1 MKQLSCPLLKG
12 TPVTILRIFSVT
24 LVVMA
29 LSACTSVES
38 APPTTTATADRLPS
52 ALMKADNTSGRTE
65 LASISD
71 TSMSSTTTK
80 KSTTRVSNDTSSNF
94 RQTIVGRKIQ
104 QLRNDKEKIA
114 DFYAKYDARLK
125 SLHASSE
132 STARDYYSVMA
143 MINSRLQ
150 AGTTPG
156 NPILVEQ
163 SQTAQQKLEA
173 IAGDITTLTTLS
185 NDISTNASVASYLL
199 EAVRATYGLSG
210 AVDEDHVNLTE
221 LEDEVNRLVVQIDR
235 QLTDVNNDINRRT
248 SYLSTERRNLQT
260 MTLAIANGEL
270 YGQSLANRAFFSP
283 TNAMP
288 GDPDMLAARA
298 TAASGVSAPNPNKPL
313 VVIRFDRSNVDYEQA
328 VYMATSEALQRFPN
342 VGFEVVAVSPQGG
355 NPAQA
360 SLASSDAENNAQNV
374 ARSMAQMGVP
384 GSRLKMSATRSPMA
398 RSPEVHIFLR

>member
-1 MKQLSCPLLKG
+1 
-12 TPVTILRIFSVT
+12 
-24 LVVMA
+24 
-29 LSACTSVES
+29 
-38 APPTTTATADRLPS
+38 
-52 ALMKADNTSGRTE
+52 
-65 LASISD
+65 
-71 TSMSSTTTK
+71 
-80 KSTTRVSNDTSSNF
+80 
-94 RQTIVGRKIQ
+94 
-104 QLRNDKEKIA
+104 
-114 DFYAKYDARLK
+114 
-125 SLHASSE
+125 
-132 STARDYYSVMA
+132 
-143 MINSRLQ
+143 
-150 AGTTPG
+150 
-156 NPILVEQ
+156 
-163 SQTAQQKLEA
+163 
-173 IAGDITTLTTLS
+173 
-185 NDISTNASVASYLL
+185 
-199 EAVRATYGLSG
+199 
-210 AVDEDHVNLTE
+210 
-221 LEDEVNRLVVQIDR
+221 VNRLVVQIDR

-313 VVIRFDRSNVDYEQA
+313 VVIRFDRANVDYEQA